1 MKRIV
6 LIDECY
12 PINTR
17 NQRIIDSLA
26 SAYGED
32 AQLEVI
38 TWDRNNEYRKSLPRY
53 HVYRKASAYGN
64 RVKKFFNMWGFY
76 RFSRSLVRAGKPD
89 VVIDSHWTIA
99 LRCLSMKT
107 SICLPD
113 LSLSEHAPQCSK
125 N

>member
-38 TWDRNNEYRKSLPRY
+38 MDVSFSEKGEIVVEHSVFNKSKEAVKLSIYPETPFSI
-53 HVYRKASAYGN
+53 SAEA
-64 RVKKFFNMWGFY
+64 VAM
-76 RFSRSLVRAGKPD
+76 
-89 VVIDSHWTIA
+89 
-99 LRCLSMKT
+99 T
-107 SICLPD
+107 S
-113 LSLSEHAPQCSK
+113 
-125 N
+125 